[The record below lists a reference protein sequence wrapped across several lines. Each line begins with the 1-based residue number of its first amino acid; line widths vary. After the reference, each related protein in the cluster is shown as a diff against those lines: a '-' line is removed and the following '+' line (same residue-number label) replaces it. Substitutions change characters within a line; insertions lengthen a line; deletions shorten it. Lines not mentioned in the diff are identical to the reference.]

1 MVNMEKYSVL
11 MSVYHKV
18 TQEELTLSVE
28 SMVKQTA
35 PPDEFIII
43 LDGPVGDDV
52 KTLIEKFSSE
62 NPGMF
67 TIIPLEK
74 NHGLAYALNVGIE
87 ASRNELIARMDAD
100 DIALPERCELELE
113 EFEKHPDYAIVGGIY
128 SRFINTPNDA
138 TKFVQKRP
146 LTPDD
151 IRKNLRR
158 TNSFAHPLV
167 MYKKSAVLACGGYD
181 PKLRRRQDYDL
192 FSKMFYKGYIGSNI
206 DKVLLLFR
214 EDDNFMQRNRN
225 KESCEMRIEVQ
236 KRLLKR
242 KQCSI
247 WDYLYIWC
255 AMKVSNSIPLSMY
268 NYLYTKIKKSRD

>member
-1 MVNMEKYSVL
+1 MEKYSVL

-18 TQEELTLSVE
+18 NPEELTLSVE
-28 SMVKQTA
+28 SMVKQTV

-43 LDGPVGDDV
+43 WDGPVDDDIKAV
-52 KTLIEKFSSE
+52 VDKYSNE

-67 TIIPLEK
+67 TVIPLVE

-87 ASRNELIARMDAD
+87 ASRNEFIARMDAD
-100 DIALPERCELELE
+100 DIALPERCELELK
-113 EFEKHPDYAIVGGIY
+113 EFEKHPDYSIVGGICR
-128 SRFINTPNDA
+128 RFIHSPDDA
-138 TKFVQKRP
+138 TEFVQKRP

-181 PKLRRRQDYDL
+181 PQLKRRQDYDL
-192 FSKMFYKGYIGSNI
+192 FSKMFYEGYIGSNI

-214 EDDNFMQRNRN
+214 EDDNFMERNKN

-236 KRLLKR
+236 KRLLHR

-255 AMKVSNSIPLSMY
+255 AMKAAYIMPLGMY
-268 NYLYTKIKKSRD
+268 TYFYLKIKKSKD